1 MKKLIVLLLTIAMV
15 GAVSAQVTT
24 SVKLSG
30 GVTLVDQAGKAIF
43 ARDGSGTE
51 TLTFKA
57 AEKDGKYGFSIT
69 YPDVLALDTTA
80 VSGWNVYYVGDYVKY
95 TLGYKLSNSTFR
107 ASLDQYSKTS
117 FGRLS
122 GISSGISDAN
132 GIFLQSTTLGD
143 LIVGAFFPVTTAGG
157 PTLDLLKGA
166 DAGVK
171 YTIKDIGFA
180 QAYLNLATGANKVG
194 VGFTYNAIK
203 GLTVAAI
210 SEIGIEA
217 KKYSFG
223 ASANYGGIDKL
234 TIHLQ
239 ACDVYATTNS
249 FEVYGQADYALLDN
263 VSATG
268 WGKFVSTG
276 NVMKVGAFVDY
287 SFANGLTLEGN
298 GSYDFSTSKLGA
310 DLTIYYGVSF

>member
-1 MKKLIVLLLTIAMV
+1 MKKLIVLLLSIAMV

-30 GVTLVDQAGKAIF
+30 GVTLVDQAGNAIF
-43 ARDGSGTE
+43 AGTE

-69 YPDVLALDTTA
+69 YQDVLTLDATA
-80 VSGWNVYYVGDYVKY
+80 GSGWNVYYVGDYVKY

-122 GISSGISDAN
+122 GISDNN

-180 QAYLNLATGANKVG
+180 QVYLNLATGANKVG

-210 SEIGIEA
+210 SEIGIDA

-268 WGKFVSTG
+268 WGKFVSVG
-276 NVMKVGAFVDY
+276 NVMSVGAFVDY

>member
-1 MKKLIVLLLTIAMV
+1 MKKLIVLLLSIAMV

-24 SVKLSG
+24 SVNLSG
-30 GVTLVDQAGKAIF
+30 GVTLVDQAGNAIF

-69 YPDVLALDTTA
+69 YPDVLTLDATA

-107 ASLDQYSKTS
+107 ASLDQYWKTS

-122 GISSGISDAN
+122 GISDNN

-180 QAYLNLATGANKVG
+180 QVYLNLATGANKVG

-210 SEIGIEA
+210 SEIGIDA

-268 WGKFVSTG
+268 WGKFVSVG
-276 NVMKVGAFVDY
+276 NVMSVGAFVDY

>member
-43 ARDGSGTE
+43 ARDGKGTE

-69 YPDVLALDTTA
+69 YPDVLALDATA

-122 GISSGISDAN
+122 GISDAN

-143 LIVGAFFPVTTAGG
+143 LIVGAFFPVTTAGVTTAGG

-210 SEIGIEA
+210 SEIEA

-268 WGKFVSTG
+268 WGSFVSTG
-276 NVMKVGAFVDY
+276 NVMSVGACVDY

-298 GSYDFSTSKLGA
+298 GSYDFSTSTLGA
-310 DLTIYYGVSF
+310 DLSVYYGVSF

>member
-1 MKKLIVLLLTIAMV
+1 MGITKPLARPPIYLVRRIRHEEANSFASLDCN
-15 GAVSAQVTT
+15 GWR
-24 SVKLSG
+24 G
-30 GVTLVDQAGKAIF
+30 FLVDQAGNAIF
-43 ARDGSGTE
+43 ARDGRSTE

-69 YPDVLALDTTA
+69 YPDVLTLDATG

-107 ASLDQYSKTS
+107 ASLDQHWKTS

-122 GISSGISDAN
+122 GISDNN

-143 LIVGAFFPVTTAGG
+143 LIVGAFFPVTTAVG

-180 QAYLNLATGANKVG
+180 QVYLNLATGANKVG

-210 SEIGIEA
+210 SEIGIDA

-223 ASANYGGIDKL
+223 ASANYICNHK
-234 TIHLQ
+234 
-239 ACDVYATTNS
+239 
-249 FEVYGQADYALLDN
+249 
-263 VSATG
+263 
-268 WGKFVSTG
+268 
-276 NVMKVGAFVDY
+276 
-287 SFANGLTLEGN
+287 
-298 GSYDFSTSKLGA
+298 
-310 DLTIYYGVSF
+310 

>member
-1 MKKLIVLLLTIAMV
+1 MKKLIVLLLSIAMV

-24 SVKLSG
+24 SVNLSG

-43 ARDGSGTE
+43 ARDGRSTE

-69 YPDVLALDTTA
+69 YQDVLTLDATA
-80 VSGWNVYYVGDYVKY
+80 GSGWNVYYVGDYVKY

-117 FGRLS
+117 FGRL
-122 GISSGISDAN
+122 SGISDAN

-210 SEIGIEA
+210 SEIGIDA

-268 WGKFVSTG
+268 WGKFVSVG
-276 NVMKVGAFVDY
+276 NVMSVGAFVDY

-298 GSYDFSTSKLGA
+298 GSYNFSTSKLGA

>member
-30 GVTLVDQAGKAIF
+30 GVTLVDQAGNASF
-43 ARDGSGTE
+43 NRDGSGTE

-69 YPDVLALDTTA
+69 YPDVLTLDATS

-117 FGRLS
+117 FGRL
-122 GISSGISDAN
+122 SGISDAN

-171 YTIKDIGFA
+171 YTIKNIGFA

-203 GLTVAAI
+203 GLTVAAV
-210 SEIGIEA
+210 SEIGIDA

>member
-30 GVTLVDQAGKAIF
+30 GVTLVDQAGNAIF

-69 YPDVLALDTTA
+69 YPDVLTLDVTS
-80 VSGWNVYYVGDYVKY
+80 VSSWNVYYVGDYVKY

-117 FGRLS
+117 FGRL
-122 GISSGISDAN
+122 SGISDAN

-194 VGFTYNAIK
+194 AGFTYNAIK

-210 SEIGIEA
+210 SEIGIDA

-223 ASANYGGIDKL
+223 VSANYGGIDKL